1 LKKAGKTGSGRIIT
15 LTTDFGTQDGYVGVM
30 KGVICSVA
38 PEARIVDITH
48 EIEPGNVAQA
58 SFVLES
64 FHTFYPEGTVNL
76 VVVDPGV
83 GSERRALA
91 LESAGRFYIGPD
103 NGVFEPVL
111 GSAAGF
117 RCYELNER
125 KFHLKDISRTFHG
138 RDIFAPAAARL
149 SGGLPLERLGKP
161 VRDPVRQAVRARAEF
176 KGGCL
181 YGRVVHVDR
190 FGNLIT
196 SITAR
201 DLDLLGSEKSELN
214 VHLCGVEIK
223 GIAEYYSQV
232 GRGCLLALVGSTGRL
247 EIAASLSSAAV
258 ILGPEAA
265 NAELT
270 VNKTASQG

>member
-1 LKKAGKTGSGRIIT
+1 MSNQETKQQPESLEEPEKIEGNYYKVDLFVSSALIFFAILIVFLEKSLNWTIFLIFLAVFFLLRGIKNWKRKSAGTQHVEDWQLFLILSHSLKKAVKTGIGRIIT

-38 PEARIVDITH
+38 PKARIVEITH

-117 RCYELNER
+117 RCYELTER

-138 RDIFAPAAARL
+138 RDIFAPAAALL
-149 SGGLPLERLGKP
+149 SGG
-161 VRDPVRQAVRARAEF
+161 
-176 KGGCL
+176 
-181 YGRVVHVDR
+181 
-190 FGNLIT
+190 
-196 SITAR
+196 
-201 DLDLLGSEKSELN
+201 
-214 VHLCGVEIK
+214 
-223 GIAEYYSQV
+223 
-232 GRGCLLALVGSTGRL
+232 
-247 EIAASLSSAAV
+247 
-258 ILGPEAA
+258 
-265 NAELT
+265 
-270 VNKTASQG
+270 